1 MQTRLLIYSVAVLLM
16 LGNAQVALAQ
26 GGYGSYSSLS
36 VKEFRNLAE
45 SLPELPGRIQAIRLF
60 QGAIGQ
66 QASVAIAT
74 FGEKTGWQLFVF
86 ASNTGKHF
94 RPEWKSGKLANTF
107 TVADPAALKLFD
119 FGNEVGVEFS
129 GCAPHSCGGG
139 PSAVFSVL
147 LYVPSKRTAFTAT
160 YELGKIA
167 YSSNLQSAGNERY
180 RGALEQLVKEYAN
193 DNGP

>member
-1 MQTRLLIYSVAVLLM
+1 MRAILVMFSVVVLAVL
-16 LGNAQVALAQ
+16 GSAPVASAQ

-45 SLPELPGRIQAIRLF
+45 SLPELPGRIQALRLF
-60 QGAIGQ
+60 QGTIGQ

-74 FGEKTGWQLFVF
+74 LGEKTGWRLFVF
-86 ASNTGKHF
+86 ASNSGKHF
-94 RPEWKSGKLANTF
+94 RLEWKSGKLPYTF
-107 TVADPAALKLFD
+107 AVADPAALRLFD

-147 LYVPSKRTAFTAT
+147 LYVPSKRTAFMAT
-160 YELGKIA
+160 YSLDKVTYSENLKIK
-167 YSSNLQSAGNERY
+167 GNERY
-180 RGALEQLVKEYAN
+180 KGALEQLVKEYAD